1 MAITKEKSLLILAP
15 NLLAE
20 SLSLKLTSLDKTIKV
35 SLDPSNEKFIPD
47 LVIWNILNYQSED
60 LIRLELIKLKEKFR
74 DTSILIIFS
83 GKFFE
88 EGKYPPY
95 LFSEGL
101 LLNPNPEKV
110 LKSIN
115 IILNGGRVFDI
126 DNNKIVNK
134 KPKKPSLNQK
144 ILSSGLKQIDH
155 EINTIINYLN
165 KDLTP
170 NIYKFI
176 LKGRLR
182 ELITAKSL
190 LIFLWGNTLDMNTDE
205 NIRDNLIYEEK
216 IPQDTVFIKEKNNL
230 EIWDLIFNRL
240 IGKYTD
246 NSIEFCF
253 NKSTLIISGLKKEF
267 ISRAIFNTLNE
278 LNNLVKNIKE
288 NYSDEE
294 YKENLDDLI
303 FQLKKNILLNI
314 IDSYTR
320 IKKNGVLISINDF
333 ISSKFDS
340 MTNVDDFE
348 SHDILTIIEP
358 IIKNESLYHN
368 GKILPLYETESFRVF
383 ESIISNWVLR
393 TSNLIASDIFNFC
406 SGWPE
411 LRSLFINPALQ
422 STRSF
427 EKFRNN
433 INNFDR
439 WHSNF
444 YMPIYLYES
453 KREYIDIFE
462 NNFIR
467 YFKNENREKDIE
479 KLTWFQKQV
488 TLLVEIRDAISP
500 QLEIAVKYIGNIFVT
515 ILTKIVGKA
524 IGLIGKGIL
533 QGLGRS
539 KSI

>member
-1 MAITKEKSLLILAP
+1 MSITKEKSILIIAP
-15 NLLAE
+15 SLLAE
-20 SLSLKLTSLDKTIKV
+20 SLSLKLTSLDNDLKV
-35 SLDPSNEKFIPD
+35 SLDPSNDKFIPD
-47 LVIWNILNYQSED
+47 LIIWNILNYQSED
-60 LIRLELIKLKEKFR
+60 LIRLELIKLKEKYI
-74 DTSILIIFS
+74 DTSILIIFT

-88 EGKYPPY
+88 EGKYLPY
-95 LFSEGL
+95 LTSEGL
-101 LLNPNPEKV
+101 LLNPNADKV

-115 IILNGGRVFDI
+115 TILNGGRVFDI
-126 DNNKIVNK
+126 DNKKIVNK
-134 KPKKPSLNQK
+134 KPEKLSFNQK

-155 EINTIINYLN
+155 EINTIIKYLN

-190 LIFLWGNTLDMNTDE
+190 LIFLWGNSLDMNIDE
-205 NIRDNLIYEEK
+205 TIRDNLGNEEQ
-216 IPQDTVFIKEKNNL
+216 IDQDTVFIKEKNNL

-240 IGKYTD
+240 IEKYTN
-246 NSIEFCF
+246 NSIELCL

-267 ISRAIFNTLNE
+267 ISRSIFNTLNE

-303 FQLKKNILLNI
+303 YQLKKNILLNI

-333 ISSKFDS
+333 IFSQFEN

-348 SHDILTIIEP
+348 SHDIFTIIEP
-358 IIKNESLYHN
+358 IIKNEPLYHN
-368 GKILPLYETESFRVF
+368 GKILPLYETESFKTF

-393 TSNLIASDIFNFC
+393 TSNLMAADIFNYC

-411 LRSLFINPALQ
+411 LRNLFINPKLQ
-422 STRSF
+422 STRNF
-427 EKFRNN
+427 ERFRNN
-433 INNFDR
+433 INNYDR
-439 WHSNF
+439 WHNNF
-444 YMPIYLYES
+444 YMPVYLYES
-453 KREYIDIFE
+453 KREYIDIVD

-467 YFKNENREKDIE
+467 YFKNENREKDID
-479 KLTWFQKQV
+479 KLTWLQKQI

-500 QLEIAVKYIGNIFVT
+500 QLEIAIKYIGNIFVT
-515 ILTKIVGKA
+515 ILTKVVGKA
-524 IGLIGKGIL
+524 IGLVGKGIL